1 MSETKIVVA
10 CCQLSLVVGDADGN
24 RAKVRSAI
32 SDAARA
38 GARVVVLP
46 ELANTGYMFADID
59 ELRAAAEPLN
69 GPTVTEWANLAAQH
83 GLIIVG
89 GFAESGDGGLVY
101 NSAVLVDESGVRTR
115 YRKAHLWNREKDN
128 LFTPGSDLPPV
139 VNTAVGRIG
148 VMICYDLEFPEWVRT
163 VALDGAE
170 LLCAPVNWP
179 LYPAPNG
186 ERPTEIVKIQAGAT
200 VNRMFIA
207 AAARVGHER
216 GQAWLGGSVIVD
228 ADGFPLTEIQ
238 LDTETVVLATINLA
252 DARDKAISERN
263 NVQTDRRPE
272 LYSRIGKPLN
282 VSP

>member
-10 CCQLSLVVGDADGN
+10 CCQLSLAVGDAEGN

-89 GFAESGDGGLVY
+89 GFAELGDGGLVY
-101 NSAVLVDESGVRTR
+101 NSAVLVDASGVRTR

-200 VNRMFIA
+200 ANRIFIA

-238 LDTETVVLATINLA
+238 LDTETIVLATINLA

-272 LYSRIGKPLN
+272 LYSRIGKPLD

>member
-10 CCQLSLVVGDADGN
+10 CCQLSLAVGDAEGN

-89 GFAESGDGGLVY
+89 GFAELGDGGLVY
-101 NSAVLVDESGVRTR
+101 NSAVLVDASGVRTR

-200 VNRMFIA
+200 ANRMFIA

-238 LDTETVVLATINLA
+238 LDTETIVLATINLA

-272 LYSRIGKPLN
+272 LYSRIGKPLD

>member
-10 CCQLSLVVGDADGN
+10 CCQLSLAVGDAEGN

-89 GFAESGDGGLVY
+89 GFAELGDGGLVY
-101 NSAVLVDESGVRTR
+101 NSAVLVDASGVRTR

-128 LFTPGSDLPPV
+128 LFTPGFDLPPV

-163 VALDGAE
+163 VALDGA
-170 LLCAPVNWP
+170 
-179 LYPAPNG
+179 
-186 ERPTEIVKIQAGAT
+186 
-200 VNRMFIA
+200 
-207 AAARVGHER
+207 
-216 GQAWLGGSVIVD
+216 
-228 ADGFPLTEIQ
+228 
-238 LDTETVVLATINLA
+238 
-252 DARDKAISERN
+252 
-263 NVQTDRRPE
+263 
-272 LYSRIGKPLN
+272 
-282 VSP
+282 

>member
-89 GFAESGDGGLVY
+89 GFAELGDGGLVY
-101 NSAVLVDESGVRTR
+101 NSAVLVDASGVRTR

-200 VNRMFIA
+200 ANRMFIA

-238 LDTETVVLATINLA
+238 LDTETIVLATINLA

-272 LYSRIGKPLN
+272 LYSRIGKPLD